1 MTNFTDIR
9 DFLRAHCA
17 RYPELALQDVF
28 KALYQSTF
36 GWEHLIDDR
45 DAAQRAAPNGDGILR
60 LAHIRAEA
68 ARSGDRISELVELL
82 SGDYCRVHLG
92 VLRDGLSAETFARL
106 FALSARHEECGRE
119 KLEAMLTAL
128 QTMADAGELPF
139 SAQETAEAVERW
151 RKDGFP
157 PLHHSEIFRQNY
169 APAYRVLRRDFAR
182 ALPLFARIDCLT
194 AEKDRVL
201 VAIEGG
207 SASGKTTLGELLQ
220 NVYGC
225 PVFHMDDF
233 FLRPEQRT
241 EARFAQPGGNV
252 DRERFLEEVL
262 IPLREGRPVDYR
274 RFDCATFTIAP
285 PQRIKAGTLNIVE
298 GAYSM
303 HPDLAPYY
311 DLSVFLPISAEKQRE
326 RILKRNAPAHAKQFF
341 DRWIPFEQRYF
352 DALDVRNRCDLILS
366 ADD

>member
-1 MTNFTDIR
+1 M
-9 DFLRAHCA
+9 
-17 RYPELALQDVF
+17 
-28 KALYQSTF
+28 
-36 GWEHLIDDR
+36 DD
-45 DAAQRAAPNGDGILR
+45 LS
-60 LAHIRAEA
+60 LE
-68 ARSGDRISELVELL
+68 RI
-82 SGDYCRVHLG
+82 
-92 VLRDGLSAETFARL
+92 
-106 FALSARHEECGRE
+106 
-119 KLEAMLTAL
+119 
-128 QTMADAGELPF
+128 
-139 SAQETAEAVERW
+139 
-151 RKDGFP
+151 
-157 PLHHSEIFRQNY
+157 
-169 APAYRVLRRDFAR
+169 RVL
-182 ALPLFARIDCLT
+182 LTRIDRLM
-194 AEKDRVL
+194 AERERVI
-201 VAIEGG
+201 VAVDGG

-220 NVYGC
+220 SVYAC

-241 EARFAQPGGNV
+241 PERFSEPGGNV
-252 DRERFLEEVL
+252 DRERFLSEVL
-262 IPLREGRPVDYR
+262 LPLRQGKAVDYR

>member
-1 MTNFTDIR
+1 M
-9 DFLRAHCA
+9 
-17 RYPELALQDVF
+17 
-28 KALYQSTF
+28 
-36 GWEHLIDDR
+36 HL
-45 DAAQRAAPNGDGILR
+45 GILQ
-60 LAHIRAEA
+60 
-68 ARSGDRISELVELL
+68 
-82 SGDYCRVHLG
+82 
-92 VLRDGLSAETFARL
+92 DGLSAETFARL

-151 RKDGFP
+151 RRDGFP

-182 ALPLFARIDCLT
+182 ALPLFARIDRLT
-194 AEKDRVL
+194 AERSRVL

-241 EARFAQPGGNV
+241 EARFTQPGGNV

>member
-1 MTNFTDIR
+1 M
-9 DFLRAHCA
+9 
-17 RYPELALQDVF
+17 
-28 KALYQSTF
+28 
-36 GWEHLIDDR
+36 HL
-45 DAAQRAAPNGDGILR
+45 GILQ
-60 LAHIRAEA
+60 
-68 ARSGDRISELVELL
+68 
-82 SGDYCRVHLG
+82 
-92 VLRDGLSAETFARL
+92 DGLSAETFARL

-182 ALPLFARIDCLT
+182 ALPLFARIDRLT
-194 AEKDRVL
+194 AERSRVL

-241 EARFAQPGGNV
+241 EARFTQPGGNV

-303 HPDLAPYY
+303 HPDLAP
-311 DLSVFLPISAEKQRE
+311 
-326 RILKRNAPAHAKQFF
+326 
-341 DRWIPFEQRYF
+341 
-352 DALDVRNRCDLILS
+352 
-366 ADD
+366 

>member
-28 KALYQSTF
+28 KALYQSAF
-36 GWEHLIDDR
+36 GCEHLIADPS
-45 DAAQRAAPNGDGILR
+45 AAADY
-60 LAHIRAEA
+60 IRAEA

-82 SGDYCRVHLG
+82 GGDYCRVHLG
-92 VLRDGLSAETFARL
+92 ILQDGLSAETFARL
-106 FALSARHEECGRE
+106 FALSARHEECGR
-119 KLEAMLTAL
+119 
-128 QTMADAGELPF
+128 
-139 SAQETAEAVERW
+139 
-151 RKDGFP
+151 GFP

-182 ALPLFARIDCLT
+182 ALPLFARIDRLA
-194 AEKDRVL
+194 AERSRVL

-241 EARFAQPGGNV
+241 EARFTQPGGNV

-303 HPDLAPYY
+303 HPDLALYY

>member
-28 KALYQSTF
+28 KALYQSAF
-36 GWEHLIDDR
+36 GCEHLIADPS
-45 DAAQRAAPNGDGILR
+45 AAADY
-60 LAHIRAEA
+60 IRAEA

-82 SGDYCRVHLG
+82 GGDYCRVHLG
-92 VLRDGLSAETFARL
+92 ILQDGLSAETFARL

-182 ALPLFARIDCLT
+182 
-194 AEKDRVL
+194 
-201 VAIEGG
+201 
-207 SASGKTTLGELLQ
+207 
-220 NVYGC
+220 
-225 PVFHMDDF
+225 
-233 FLRPEQRT
+233 
-241 EARFAQPGGNV
+241 
-252 DRERFLEEVL
+252 ERFLEEVL
-262 IPLREGRPVDYR
+262 IPLHEGRPVDYR

-285 PQRIKAGTLNIVE
+285 PQRIEAGTLNIVE

>member
-1 MTNFTDIR
+1 M
-9 DFLRAHCA
+9 
-17 RYPELALQDVF
+17 
-28 KALYQSTF
+28 
-36 GWEHLIDDR
+36 
-45 DAAQRAAPNGDGILR
+45 
-60 LAHIRAEA
+60 
-68 ARSGDRISELVELL
+68 
-82 SGDYCRVHLG
+82 
-92 VLRDGLSAETFARL
+92 SAETFARL

-182 ALPLFARIDCLT
+182 ALPLLARIDRLT
-194 AEKDRVL
+194 AERSRVL

-241 EARFAQPGGNV
+241 EARFTQPGGNV

-285 PQRIKAGTLNIVE
+285 PQRIETERLSIVE

-311 DLSVFLPISAEKQRE
+311 DLSVFLAVSAEKQE
-326 RILKRNAPAHAKQFF
+326 QLYIMNLKT
-341 DRWIPFEQRYF
+341 EC
-352 DALDVRNRCDLILS
+352 L
-366 ADD
+366 